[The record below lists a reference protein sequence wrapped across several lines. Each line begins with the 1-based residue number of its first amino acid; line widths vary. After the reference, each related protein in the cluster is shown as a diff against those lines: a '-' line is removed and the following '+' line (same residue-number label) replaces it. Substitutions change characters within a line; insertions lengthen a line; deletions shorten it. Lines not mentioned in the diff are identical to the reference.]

1 MILDKDI
8 LSFYYSPTKVLQ
20 REPEHVML
28 HNFNDTN
35 GELVQL
41 TECKE
46 GVDLIGWAFGVIA
59 GIVAVGLVTI
69 LLWKAFTSI
78 HDRKEFARFEQ
89 ERQKM
94 KFPSHSNPI
103 FRQAT
108 TTIQNPLFN
117 KPE

>member
-1 MILDKDI
+1 MLCISCYILV
-8 LSFYYSPTKVLQ
+8 YSPYSAL
-20 REPEHVML
+20 EEGPEYVAL
-28 HNFNDTN
+28 HYFTDSN
-35 GELVQL
+35 GNTVDRL
-41 TECKE
+41 CPPGPDFI
-46 GVDLIGWAFGVIA
+46 GVAFGVIA
-59 GIVAVGLVTI
+59 CIVAVGLVTI

-94 KFPSHSNPI
+94 KFSSHSNPI
-103 FRQAT
+103 FKQAT

>member
-1 MILDKDI
+1 MYD
-8 LSFYYSPTKVLQ
+8 SPYYAL
-20 REPEHVML
+20 EEGPEYIML
-28 HNFNDTN
+28 HNFTDPS
-35 GELVQL
+35 GEIVYLL
-41 TECKE
+41 CPE
-46 GVDLIGWAFGVIA
+46 GPDLIGVAFGVIA
-59 GIVAVGLVTI
+59 CIVAVGLVTI
-69 LLWKAFTSI
+69 LLWKAFTTI

-103 FRQAT
+103 FKQAT